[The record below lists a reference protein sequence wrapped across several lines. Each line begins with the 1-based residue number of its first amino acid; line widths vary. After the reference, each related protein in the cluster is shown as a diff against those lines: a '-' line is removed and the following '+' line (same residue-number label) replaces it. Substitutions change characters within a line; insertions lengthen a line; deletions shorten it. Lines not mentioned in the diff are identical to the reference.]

1 MTNRIQ
7 TLQAMAPKT
16 DLVIKFLHVI
26 SWIIFIALCYQTGTL
41 IFNYAFMQFHVF
53 PAENLYLILDLSDL
67 FTENEIYFGFLFSL
81 AIAVN
86 GLKAYTF
93 YLITQLFPHL
103 NLQKP
108 FSKEISDLISK
119 ITYYIFSVGILGAIA
134 HGATKELAKKG
145 YPVENAYE
153 YWNDYS
159 AFLMMAA
166 VVFVIAQIFKK
177 GLEMQ
182 SENELT
188 V

>member
-1 MTNRIQ
+1 
-7 TLQAMAPKT
+7 
-16 DLVIKFLHVI
+16 V
-26 SWIIFIALCYQTGTL
+26 C
-41 IFNYAFMQFHVF
+41 
-53 PAENLYLILDLSDL
+53 
-67 FTENEIYFGFLFSL
+67 
-81 AIAVN
+81 

-103 NLQKP
+103 NLHKP

-119 ITYYIFSVGILGAIA
+119 ITYYIFSVGMLGAIA
-134 HGATKELAKKG
+134 HRFNQELAKDG

-153 YWNDYS
+153 YWNDFS

-182 SENELT
+182 SENDLT